1 MHVCAGY
8 DKGRPKQALPEAVAV
23 KESGKVSNNTRV
35 RRKGKLTGLDHQS
48 GSDYRLQEFM
58 ASKEYPPS
66 IQFTICIQMKL

>member
-48 GSDYRLQEFM
+48 GSDYRSSWPL
-58 ASKEYPPS
+58 KN
-66 IQFTICIQMKL
+66 ILRQFNSQSVYR